1 MSILLFHHRYIAYT
15 VLFIVVG
22 FCCGFVSD
30 ECNDDEI
37 QKEAN
42 YATQSDVYLK
52 CTVWLSNEGQDVYY
66 GSVTS
71 ERISQLS
78 QPSNYY

>member
-15 VLFIVVG
+15 VLFFVVV
-22 FCCGFVSD
+22 FYCGFVSD

-37 QKEAN
+37 QKEAT
-42 YATQSDVYLK
+42 YTRQSDVYLK
-52 CTVWLSNEGQDVYY
+52 CTVWLSNEGRYINC

>member
-1 MSILLFHHRYIAYT
+1 MSILLFHHRFIAYT
-15 VLFIVVG
+15 VLFFVVV
-22 FCCGFVSD
+22 FYCGFVSD

-37 QKEAN
+37 RKEAT
-42 YATQSDVYLK
+42 YASQSDVYLK

-66 GSVTS
+66 GSVIS
-71 ERISQLS
+71 QGISQLS